1 MRYINASVVLPE
13 ELVEKLQEYVQGK
26 YLYIPARKN
35 EYKVWGELSGARKEI
50 NKRNDAIL
58 HAYLS
63 GASVEELS
71 ESFFLSTYAIRKIIY
86 QK

>member
-1 MRYINASVVLPE
+1 MKYINASAVLPE
-13 ELVEKLQEYVQGK
+13 ELVEKLQEFVQGE

-50 NKRNDAIL
+50 NKINDDIL
-58 HAYLS
+58 NAYLS